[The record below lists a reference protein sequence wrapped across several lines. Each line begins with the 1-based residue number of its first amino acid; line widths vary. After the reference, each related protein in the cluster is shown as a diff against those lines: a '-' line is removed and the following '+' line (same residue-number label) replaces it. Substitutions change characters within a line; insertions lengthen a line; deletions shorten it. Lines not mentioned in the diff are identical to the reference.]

1 MNMELNFDKNTGL
14 IPAVIQ
20 DSITKQVLMLG
31 YMNQQ
36 ALEATRKS
44 GKVTFYSRSKQRLW
58 TKGET
63 SGNFLKLDSF
73 QADCDGDTL
82 LIQAQPLGPTC
93 HLGTDTCFGSEN
105 TENGIQFLQ
114 ELQKII
120 GNRKMTAPEGSYTA
134 SLFASGINR
143 IAQKVGEE
151 AIEVVIE
158 AKESGTDKLKEE
170 TADLLFHLLV
180 LLEQKEVP
188 LAEVVDVL
196 RERHG
201 AAGK

>member
-1 MNMELNFDKNTGL
+1 MNKELNFEKNNGL

-20 DSITKQVLMLG
+20 DGKTNQVLMLG
-31 YMNQQ
+31 YMNQK
-36 ALEATRKS
+36 ALEETRKT
-44 GKVTFYSRSKQRLW
+44 GKVTFYSRTKQRLW

-63 SGNFLKLDSF
+63 SGNFLELDSI
-73 QADCDGDTL
+73 QSDCDADTL
-82 LIQAQPLGPTC
+82 LVKVRPIGPTC
-93 HLGTDTCFGSEN
+93 HLGSDTCFGSDN
-105 TENGIQFLQ
+105 KDSGIRFLQ
-114 ELQKII
+114 DLQKII
-120 GNRKMTAPEGSYTA
+120 KNRKETSPEGSYTA
-134 SLFASGINR
+134 SLFASGINK

-151 AIEVVIE
+151 AVEVVIE
-158 AKESGTDKLKEE
+158 AKEPETGNLKEE

-188 LAEVVDVL
+188 LAKVVDVL

>member
-1 MNMELNFDKNTGL
+1 MNKELNFDKNTGL

-20 DSITKQVLMLG
+20 DSKTKQVLMLG

-63 SGNFLKLDSF
+63 SGNFLKLDSL

-120 GNRKMTAPEGSYTA
+120 GNRKRTAPEGSYTA

-151 AIEVVIE
+151 AVEVIIE
-158 AKESGTDKLKEE
+158 AKESNTQKLKEE

-180 LLEQKEVP
+180 LLEHKEVS
-188 LAEVVDVL
+188 LTEVVDVL
-196 RERHG
+196 KSRH
-201 AAGK
+201 AVSK

>member
-1 MNMELNFDKNTGL
+1 MNKELNFDKNTGL

-20 DSITKQVLMLG
+20 DSKTKQVLMLG

-63 SGNFLKLDSF
+63 SGNFLKLDSL

-82 LIQAQPLGPTC
+82 LIKAQPLGPTC

-105 TENGIQFLQ
+105 IENEIQFLQ

-120 GNRKMTAPEGSYTA
+120 GNRKRTAPEGSYTA

-151 AIEVVIE
+151 AVEVVIE
-158 AKESGTDKLKEE
+158 AKESNTQKLKEE
-170 TADLLFHLLV
+170 IADLLFHLLV
-180 LLEQKEVP
+180 LLEHKEVS

-196 RERHG
+196 KSRHEES
-201 AAGK
+201 K

>member
-1 MNMELNFDKNTGL
+1 MNKELNFDKNNGL

-20 DSITKQVLMLG
+20 DNKTKQVLMLG

-36 ALEATRKS
+36 ALEVTRKS
-44 GKVTFYSRSKQRLW
+44 GNVTFYSRSKQRLW

-63 SGNFLKLDSF
+63 SGNFLKLDSLK
-73 QADCDGDTL
+73 ADCDGDTL
-82 LIQAQPLGPTC
+82 LIKAQPLGPTC

-105 TENGIQFLQ
+105 IENEIQFLQ

-120 GNRKMTAPEGSYTA
+120 GNRKRTAPEGSYTA

-151 AIEVVIE
+151 AVEVVIE
-158 AKESGTDKLKEE
+158 AKESNTQKLKEE

-180 LLEQKEVP
+180 LLEHKEVS

-196 RERHG
+196 KSRHR
-201 AAGK
+201 

>member
-1 MNMELNFDKNTGL
+1 MNKELNFEKNNGL

-20 DSITKQVLMLG
+20 DGKTNQVLMLG
-31 YMNQQ
+31 YMNQK
-36 ALEATRKS
+36 ALEETRKT
-44 GKVTFYSRSKQRLW
+44 GKVTFYSRTKQRLW

-63 SGNFLKLDSF
+63 SGNFLELDSI
-73 QADCDGDTL
+73 QSDCDADTL
-82 LIQAQPLGPTC
+82 LVKVRPIGPTC
-93 HLGTDTCFGSEN
+93 HLGSDTCFGSDN
-105 TENGIQFLQ
+105 KDSGIRFLQ
-114 ELQKII
+114 DLQEII
-120 GNRKMTAPEGSYTA
+120 KNRKETSPEGSYTA
-134 SLFASGINR
+134 SLFASGINK

-151 AIEVVIE
+151 AVEVVIE
-158 AKESGTDKLKEE
+158 AKEPETGNLKEE

-188 LAEVVDVL
+188 LAKVVDVL

>member
-1 MNMELNFDKNTGL
+1 MNKELNFDKNNGL

-20 DSITKQVLMLG
+20 DSKTKQVLMLG

-36 ALEATRKS
+36 ALEVTRKS
-44 GKVTFYSRSKQRLW
+44 GKVTFYSRSKRRLW

-63 SGNFLKLDSF
+63 SGNFLKLDSLK
-73 QADCDGDTL
+73 ADCDGDTL
-82 LIQAQPLGPTC
+82 LIKAQPLGPTC

-105 TENGIQFLQ
+105 IENEIQFLQ

-120 GNRKMTAPEGSYTA
+120 GNRKRTAPEGSYTA

-151 AIEVVIE
+151 AVEVVIE
-158 AKESGTDKLKEE
+158 AKESNTQKLKEE

-180 LLEQKEVP
+180 LLEHKEVS

-196 RERHG
+196 KSRHR
-201 AAGK
+201 KD